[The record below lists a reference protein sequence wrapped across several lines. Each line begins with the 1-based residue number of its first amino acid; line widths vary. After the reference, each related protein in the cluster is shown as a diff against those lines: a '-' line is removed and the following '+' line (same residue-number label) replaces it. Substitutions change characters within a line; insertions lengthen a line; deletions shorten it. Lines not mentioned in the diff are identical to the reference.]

1 MSRLEIFDKC
11 NRKIL
16 HIEELLSSPE
26 KETTIDATGGPS
38 TRVGLEKFDRR
49 GAIISSINR
58 ETDIARINVQEPPN
72 RKGEP
77 EAHSIIV
84 VRNKYLDKG
93 WSIFDPNGK
102 ANFPFK
108 IYNGVE
114 DVTLRYLEVTQE
126 SDLNIGN
133 DENNPGYCGTI
144 SLIFM
149 VYFTKNKTD
158 PQWVQNW
165 INFVNNVLS
174 REISESEGTVAV
186 ALSAAIQD
194 LVSKTRT
201 INRNIID
208 AIYNLILPYIQQ
220 GGALLNHYKKKYS
233 YKSKIKKTRKKK
245 NKKYKK
251 RKSKKLKRK

>member
-11 NRKIL
+11 NHKIL
-16 HIEELLSSPE
+16 DIEELLSSPE
-26 KETTIDATGGPS
+26 KETTIDATGGPN

-72 RKGEP
+72 REGVP
-77 EAHSIIV
+77 QAHSIIV
-84 VRNKYLDKG
+84 VRNKYLDNG

-108 IYNGVE
+108 IYSGVE
-114 DVTLRYLEVTQE
+114 DVTQRYLEITQE
-126 SDLNIGN
+126 SDLNIGS

-149 VYFTKNKTD
+149 VYFTKNKTN
-158 PQWVQNW
+158 PNWVQNW

-174 REISESEGTVAV
+174 REISKSEGTVAV

-194 LVSKTRT
+194 LVNKTRT

-208 AIYNLILPYIQQ
+208 NIYNLILPYIQQ
-220 GGALLNHYKKKYS
+220 GGSLLKHHKKKYS
-233 YKSKIKKTRKKK
+233 YKNKIKKTRNKK

-251 RKSKKLKRK
+251 RKSKKLKKK